1 MGRRGRVQCCA
12 FAHTR
17 TGEGDTMVLRAGR
30 PLQDMKSSSS
40 HPTGIYGARCLIAEQ
55 ARGEGTP
62 ILRTSTMLS
71 GAPSAWN
78 NLEADSDA
86 ATRQCQ
92 DHWLRVF
99 EMRQFG
105 GQLTPG
111 HFAIWEPHGLAS
123 VKGFK
128 NQLRACST
136 TASSVPGSSKR

>member
-1 MGRRGRVQCCA
+1 
-12 FAHTR
+12 
-17 TGEGDTMVLRAGR
+17 MVLRAGR

-55 ARGEGTP
+55 ARGEGTR
-62 ILRTSTMLS
+62 ILRTSTMSS
-71 GAPSAWN
+71 GAPSSWKIPKPT
-78 NLEADSDA
+78 
-86 ATRQCQ
+86 ATPPRQCQ
-92 DHWLRVF
+92 GHWLRVF

-105 GQLTPG
+105 GELTPG